1 MSKEKGDVLYIG
13 LIYSTR
19 FYMNISEEVIS
30 GLKKIAK
37 NKDVTMD
44 STIKELG
51 LDSLD
56 VVDVLLEMEEK
67 YNIEFS
73 NEEMLSFKY
82 VKDIV
87 EAISKKMN

>member
-1 MSKEKGDVLYIG
+1 
-13 LIYSTR
+13 
-19 FYMNISEEVIS
+19 MNISEEVIS
-30 GLKKIAK
+30 GLKNIAK
-37 NKDVTMD
+37 NKDITMD

-73 NEEMLSFKY
+73 NEEMLSFKQ

-87 EAISKKMN
+87 DAISKKMN

>member
-1 MSKEKGDVLYIG
+1 
-13 LIYSTR
+13 
-19 FYMNISEEVIS
+19 MNISEEVIS

>member
-1 MSKEKGDVLYIG
+1 
-13 LIYSTR
+13 
-19 FYMNISEEVIS
+19 MNISEEVIS
-30 GLKKIAK
+30 GLKNIAK

-73 NEEMLSFKY
+73 NEEMLSFKQ

-87 EAISKKMN
+87 DAISKK

>member
-1 MSKEKGDVLYIG
+1 
-13 LIYSTR
+13 
-19 FYMNISEEVIS
+19 MNISEEVIS

-37 NKDVTMD
+37 NKDITMD

-73 NEEMLSFKY
+73 NEEMLSFKH

-87 EAISKKMN
+87 EAISKKWINFKKTLANSRLLW

>member
-1 MSKEKGDVLYIG
+1 
-13 LIYSTR
+13 
-19 FYMNISEEVIS
+19 MNISEEVIS
-30 GLKKIAK
+30 GLKNIAK

-73 NEEMLSFKY
+73 NEEMLSFKQ

-87 EAISKKMN
+87 DAISKKMN